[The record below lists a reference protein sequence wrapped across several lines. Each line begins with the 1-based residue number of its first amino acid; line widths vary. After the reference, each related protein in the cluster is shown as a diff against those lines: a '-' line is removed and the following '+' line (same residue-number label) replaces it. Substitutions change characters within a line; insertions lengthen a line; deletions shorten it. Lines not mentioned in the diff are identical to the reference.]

1 MKNRK
6 NYPHVD
12 DELIA
17 VFKETFKDDEQ
28 SLNEALEE
36 AERAFSYVGDD
47 HEWYPHAANGNYEL
61 F

>member
-6 NYPHVD
+6 YYPHVD

-17 VFKETFKDDEQ
+17 VFKETFEDEQ
-28 SLNEALEE
+28 SLNEALVE
-36 AERAFSYVGDD
+36 AERAFSNVGEDY
-47 HEWYPHAANGNYEL
+47 EWRQHAANGNYEI